1 MLELEPSAVATRS
14 AALGGDVRR
23 ERLRPRVGVALAA
36 AAPGFLS
43 SPQGRW
49 PGRRVWS
56 GVGLLAALVVLVASG
71 PGWALATQPLWSVL
85 TLGALAAAS
94 AALATFV
101 PLAGE
106 GLHVHLGC
114 GPCAA
119 VGGLAAVGGAWLAL
133 TSALDGGTSSLALAL
148 AGFGLAR
155 RVTEPQTCTRP
166 F

>member
-1 MLELEPSAVATRS
+1 
-14 AALGGDVRR
+14 
-23 ERLRPRVGVALAA
+23 
-36 AAPGFLS
+36 
-43 SPQGRW
+43 
-49 PGRRVWS
+49 
-56 GVGLLAALVVLVASG
+56 
-71 PGWALATQPLWSVL
+71 VL

-101 PLAGE
+101 PLPGE
-106 GLHVHLGC
+106 GLHLHRGC

-133 TSALDGGTSSLALAL
+133 TSALDGGTASLALAL

-155 RVTEPQTCTRP
+155 RVTEPQTCARP